1 MFFDFDITAP
11 YPGDQS
17 APYIPRF
24 EPLNPFNDGTTGQ
37 GAGQGMSNKIININW
52 YDIISKDQENVF
64 HTLGSR
70 FKDLAGSLDAYKGA
84 IEKYNRMKSHYESS
98 LHDYNANINSLE
110 YIKKERHDSFTSAK
124 RLKELI
130 RQEKEKK
137 QRFSKGLRLFFD
149 FQEKEY
155 DKQENIFQ
163 GLFKRKEFK
172 ALDAFLTNPYAILPK
187 GVIFEYHNPGSNNYN
202 PLNAFNPMD
211 GINNQFTINTLN
223 QLNNNSFQ
231 RRLAGGADF
240 NYFVPL
246 NFAKALSVE
255 QIVFS
260 FENSVKIRQAWVFF
274 LQNKWYSNGH
284 KLKIIDANKIIK
296 MTKVLDNLQ
305 ESIRE
310 KERELEDEI
319 RKQDANEENIKALT
333 GQILEKTKE
342 LQKIKERLAQEHRI
356 IKEFT
361 DKKQSI
367 LNEINNSN
375 LNENLKYEFRNILN
389 DLNLLESFKKIPL

>member
-1 MFFDFDITAP
+1 MGFHFDITAP
-11 YPGDQS
+11 YPGGLN

-24 EPLNPFNDGTTGQ
+24 EPLSPFNDGTTGQ
-37 GAGQGMSNKIININW
+37 GAGQGIPHRIEWDYIP
-52 YDIISKDQENVF
+52 KDQENTIF
-64 HTLGSR
+64 ALGSR

-84 IEKYNRMKSHYESS
+84 IEKFNRMVSRYNSS
-98 LHDYNANINSLE
+98 FYDYNANINSLE
-110 YIKKERHDSFTSAK
+110 RIKKERHDSFTTAK

-137 QRFSKGLRLFFD
+137 QRFSKELRLFFD
-149 FQEKEY
+149 FKENQ
-155 DKQENIFQ
+155 DDNQNNIFQ

-172 ALDAFLTNPYAILPK
+172 VLDMFLINPYAILPK

-231 RRLAGGADF
+231 RRLAGGVDF

-260 FENSVKIRQAWVFF
+260 FGNSVKIRQAWAFF
-274 LQNKWYSNGH
+274 FQNKWYSNGH
-284 KLKIIDANKIIK
+284 KLKIINAKTKTI
-296 MTKVLDNLQ
+296 KVLENLQ

-310 KERELEDEI
+310 KERELENEK
-319 RKQDANEENIKALT
+319 RKQDANEESIKALT
-333 GQILEKTKE
+333 EQILAESKE
-342 LQKIKERLAQEHRI
+342 LEKMKERLAIEDKI
-356 IKEFT
+356 INEFIN
-361 DKKQSI
+361 KKQSI
-367 LNEINNSN
+367 LNEINHSD
-375 LNENLKYEFRNILN
+375 LNENLKHGFRNILN

>member
-1 MFFDFDITAP
+1 MAFYFDITAP
-11 YPGDQS
+11 YPGGQS
-17 APYIPRF
+17 APYIPQF

-37 GAGQGMSNKIININW
+37 GAGQGIAHQIINW
-52 YDIISKDQENVF
+52 HDIIHKDQENAF
-64 HTLGSR
+64 YMLGSR
-70 FKDLAGSLDAYKGA
+70 LKDLAGSLDAYKGA
-84 IEKYNRMKSHYESS
+84 LEESNRMISRYNSS

-110 YIKKERHDSFTSAK
+110 HIKKERHDSFTSAK

-137 QRFSKGLRLFFD
+137 QRFSKELRLFFD
-149 FQEKEY
+149 FQKKEY
-155 DKQENIFQ
+155 DKQENILQ

-240 NYFVPL
+240 NYFAPL

-260 FENSVKIRQAWVFF
+260 FENSVKIRQAWAFF

-284 KLKIIDANKIIK
+284 KLKIINAKIK
-296 MTKVLDNLQ
+296 TTKVLEDLQ

-333 GQILEKTKE
+333 GQILEKSKE
-342 LQKIKERLAQEHRI
+342 LQKVKERLAQEHRI
-356 IKEFT
+356 VKEFI

-367 LNEINNSN
+367 LNEINRSN
-375 LNENLKYEFRNILN
+375 LNENLKHGFRDILN
-389 DLNLLESFKKIPL
+389 DLNSLEFFKKIPL

>member
-1 MFFDFDITAP
+1 MAFYFDITAP
-11 YPGDQS
+11 YPGGQS

-24 EPLNPFNDGTTGQ
+24 EPLSPLNDGTTGQ
-37 GAGQGMSNKIININW
+37 GAGQGMPPHINW
-52 YDIISKDQENVF
+52 GDIITKEQENAF
-64 HTLGSR
+64 NTLGSM

-84 IEKYNRMKSHYESS
+84 LEKSNRIASRYSS
-98 LHDYNANINSLE
+98 FLHDYNADINSLE
-110 YIKKERHDSFTSAK
+110 HIKKERHDSFTTAK

-137 QRFSKGLRLFFD
+137 QRFSKELRLFLD
-149 FQEKEY
+149 FQEKED

-187 GVIFEYHNPGSNNYN
+187 GFIFEYHNPGSNNYN

-246 NFAKALSVE
+246 NFAKALNVE
-255 QIVFS
+255 QMVFS
-260 FENSVKIRQAWVFF
+260 FENSVKIRQAWAFF

-284 KLKIIDANKIIK
+284 KLKIINAKIK
-296 MTKVLDNLQ
+296 TTKILEDLQ

-310 KERELEDEI
+310 KERELEDER
-319 RKQDANEENIKALT
+319 RKQNANEENIKALT
-333 GQILEKTKE
+333 GQILEKSKE
-342 LQKIKERLAQEHRI
+342 LQKIKEQLEQEYRI

-367 LNEINNSN
+367 LNEINHSN
-375 LNENLKYEFRNILN
+375 LNENLKHGFRDILN
-389 DLNLLESFKKIPL
+389 DLNSLKSLLDIQK

>member
-1 MFFDFDITAP
+1 MAFHFDITAP
-11 YPGDQS
+11 YPGGQS

-24 EPLNPFNDGTTGQ
+24 EPLSPLNDGTTGQ
-37 GAGQGMSNKIININW
+37 GAGQGIPPHINW
-52 YDIISKDQENVF
+52 GGIITKDQENAF
-64 HTLGSR
+64 NTLGSR
-70 FKDLAGSLDAYKGA
+70 LKDLGGSLDAYKGA
-84 IEKYNRMKSHYESS
+84 IEKYNRMESRYNSS

-110 YIKKERHDSFTSAK
+110 HIKKERHDSFTTAK

-137 QRFSKGLRLFFD
+137 QRFNKELRLFLD
-149 FQEKEY
+149 FQEKEH

-172 ALDAFLTNPYAILPK
+172 ALDAFLTNPYAIFPK
-187 GVIFEYHNPGSNNYN
+187 GFIFEYHNPGSNNYN

-231 RRLAGGADF
+231 RSLAGGADF
-240 NYFVPL
+240 NYFAPL
-246 NFAKALSVE
+246 NFSKALSVE

-260 FENSVKIRQAWVFF
+260 FENSVKIRKAWAFF
-274 LQNKWYSNGH
+274 LQNKWYSNGL
-284 KLKIIDANKIIK
+284 KLKIVDAKIK
-296 MTKVLDNLQ
+296 TTKVLEDLQ

-310 KERELEDEI
+310 KERELEDER

-333 GQILEKTKE
+333 GQILEKSKE
-342 LQKIKERLAQEHRI
+342 LQKLKERLAQEYRI

-375 LNENLKYEFRNILN
+375 LSENLKHGFREILN
-389 DLNLLESFKKIPL
+389 DLNLLRYLK

>member
-1 MFFDFDITAP
+1 MGFHFDITAP
-11 YPGDQS
+11 YPGGQS

-24 EPLNPFNDGTTGQ
+24 EPLGPFNDGTTGQ
-37 GAGQGMSNKIININW
+37 GAGQGIAHQIINW
-52 YDIISKDQENVF
+52 HDIIHKDQENAF
-64 HTLGSR
+64 YMLGSR
-70 FKDLAGSLDAYKGA
+70 LKDLAGSLDAYKGA
-84 IEKYNRMKSHYESS
+84 LEESNRMISRYNSS

-110 YIKKERHDSFTSAK
+110 HIKKERHDSFTSAK

-137 QRFSKGLRLFFD
+137 QRFSKELRLFFD

-163 GLFKRKEFK
+163 DLFKRKEFK
-172 ALDAFLTNPYAILPK
+172 ALEVFLTNPYAILPK

-231 RRLAGGADF
+231 RSLAGGADF
-240 NYFVPL
+240 NYFAPL

-260 FENSVKIRQAWVFF
+260 FENSVKIRQAWAFF

-284 KLKIIDANKIIK
+284 KLKIINAKIK
-296 MTKVLDNLQ
+296 TTKVLEDLQ

-333 GQILEKTKE
+333 GQILEKSKE
-342 LQKIKERLAQEHRI
+342 LQKVKERLAQEHRI

-367 LNEINNSN
+367 LNEINHSN
-375 LNENLKYEFRNILN
+375 LNENLKHGFRDIVNN
-389 DLNLLESFKKIPL
+389 LNLLNR

>member
-1 MFFDFDITAP
+1 MAFYFDITAP
-11 YPGDQS
+11 YKGGQS

-24 EPLNPFNDGTTGQ
+24 EPLSPLNDGTTGQ
-37 GAGQGMSNKIININW
+37 GAGQGMPPNINW
-52 YDIISKDQENVF
+52 GDIITKDQENAF
-64 HTLGSR
+64 YTLGSR

-84 IEKYNRMKSHYESS
+84 LEKANRIENRYNSS

-110 YIKKERHDSFTSAK
+110 HIKKERHDSFTTTK

-137 QRFSKGLRLFFD
+137 QRFSKELRLFFD
-149 FQEKEY
+149 FQKKEY

-187 GVIFEYHNPGSNNYN
+187 GFIFEYHNPGSNNYN

-231 RRLAGGADF
+231 RSLAGGADF

-260 FENSVKIRQAWVFF
+260 FENSVKIRQAWAFF

-284 KLKIIDANKIIK
+284 KLKIINAKIK
-296 MTKVLDNLQ
+296 TVKVLEDLQ

-310 KERELEDEI
+310 KERELEDER
-319 RKQDANEENIKALT
+319 RKQNANEENIKALT
-333 GQILEKTKE
+333 EQILEKSKE
-342 LQKIKERLAQEHRI
+342 LQKIEEQLAQEYRI
-356 IKEFT
+356 VKEFN

-367 LNEINNSN
+367 LNEINYSN
-375 LNENLKYEFRNILN
+375 LNENLKHGFRDILN
-389 DLNLLESFKKIPL
+389 DLNLLKNFLDI

>member
-1 MFFDFDITAP
+1 MGFYFDITAP
-11 YPGDQS
+11 YPGGQS
-17 APYIPRF
+17 VPYIPQF
-24 EPLNPFNDGTTGQ
+24 EPLSPFNDGTTGQ
-37 GAGQGMSNKIININW
+37 GAGQGMPHPIKWDNIIP
-52 YDIISKDQENVF
+52 KDQENAF
-64 HTLGSR
+64 YTLGSR
-70 FKDLAGSLDAYKGA
+70 IKDLAGSLDAYKGA
-84 IEKYNRMKSHYESS
+84 LEKSNRMISRYNSS

-110 YIKKERHDSFTSAK
+110 HIKKERHDSFTSTK

-137 QRFSKGLRLFFD
+137 QRFSKELRLFFD
-149 FQEKEY
+149 FQEKED
-155 DKQENIFQ
+155 DKQGNIFQ

-172 ALDAFLTNPYAILPK
+172 AFDAFLTNPYAILPK

-240 NYFVPL
+240 NYFAPL

-255 QIVFS
+255 QLVFS
-260 FENSVKIRQAWVFF
+260 FENSVKIRQAWAFF
-274 LQNKWYSNGH
+274 LQNKWYSNGY
-284 KLKIIDANKIIK
+284 KLKIINAKIK
-296 MTKVLDNLQ
+296 TTKVLDDLQ

-310 KERELEDEI
+310 KERELKNEI

-333 GQILEKTKE
+333 GQILEKSKE
-342 LQKIKERLAQEHRI
+342 LQKVKEQLEQEYRI
-356 IKEFT
+356 IKEFN

-367 LNEINNSN
+367 LNEINHSG
-375 LNENLKYEFRNILN
+375 LNENLKHGFRDIANN
-389 DLNLLESFKKIPL
+389 LNLLESFKKIPL

>member
-1 MFFDFDITAP
+1 MGFYFDITAP
-11 YPGDQS
+11 YPGGQS

-24 EPLNPFNDGTTGQ
+24 EPLRPFNDGTTGQ
-37 GAGQGMSNKIININW
+37 GAGQGIPHHIIKW
-52 YDIISKDQENVF
+52 DYISKDQENTIF
-64 HTLGSR
+64 TLGSR
-70 FKDLAGSLDAYKGA
+70 FKDLARSLDAYKGA
-84 IEKYNRMKSHYESS
+84 LEKINRMDSLYKSS
-98 LHDYNANINSLE
+98 LHDYNAELE
-110 YIKKERHDSFTSAK
+110 HIKKERHDSFTTDK

-137 QRFSKGLRLFFD
+137 QRFSKELRLFFD
-149 FQEKEY
+149 FQKKEY

-163 GLFKRKEFK
+163 GLFKRKGFK

-240 NYFVPL
+240 NYFAPV

-260 FENSVKIRQAWVFF
+260 FENSVKIRQAWAFF

-284 KLKIIDANKIIK
+284 KLKIINAKIK
-296 MTKVLDNLQ
+296 TVKVLE

-319 RKQDANEENIKALT
+319 RKQDANEENIKVLM
-333 GQILEKTKE
+333 GQILEKSKE
-342 LQKIKERLAQEHRI
+342 LRKQLDQEYSI
-356 IKEFT
+356 VKEFT

-367 LNEINNSN
+367 LNEINHSD
-375 LNENLKYEFRNILN
+375 LNENLKHGFRDILN
-389 DLNLLESFKKIPL
+389 DLNLLESFKKITL

>member
-1 MFFDFDITAP
+1 MAFYFDITAP
-11 YPGDQS
+11 YPGGQS

-24 EPLNPFNDGTTGQ
+24 EPLSPLNDGTTGQ
-37 GAGQGMSNKIININW
+37 GAEQGIPPHINW
-52 YDIISKDQENVF
+52 DGIITKEQENTF
-64 HTLGSR
+64 NALGSR

-84 IEKYNRMKSHYESS
+84 LEKANRMVNRYQSS

-110 YIKKERHDSFTSAK
+110 HIKKERHDSFTTAK

-137 QRFSKGLRLFFD
+137 QHFDKELRLFFD
-149 FQEKEY
+149 FQEKED

-172 ALDAFLTNPYAILPK
+172 ALYAFLTNPYAILPK
-187 GVIFEYHNPGSNNYN
+187 GFIFEYHNPGSNNYN

-231 RRLAGGADF
+231 RSLAGGADF
-240 NYFVPL
+240 NYFIPL
-246 NFAKALSVE
+246 NFAKALNVE
-255 QIVFS
+255 QMVFS
-260 FENSVKIRQAWVFF
+260 FENSVEIRQAWAFF
-274 LQNKWYSNGH
+274 LQNKWYFNGR
-284 KLKIIDANKIIK
+284 KLKIINAKIK
-296 MTKVLDNLQ
+296 TSKVLEDLQ

-310 KERELEDEI
+310 KERELEDER
-319 RKQDANEENIKALT
+319 RKQNANEENIKALT
-333 GQILEKTKE
+333 EQILEKSKE
-342 LQKIKERLAQEHRI
+342 LKKIKEQLEQEYRI
-356 IKEFT
+356 VKEFN

-367 LNEINNSN
+367 LNEINRSN
-375 LNENLKYEFRNILN
+375 LNENLKHGFRDILN
-389 DLNLLESFKKIPL
+389 DLNLLKSF

>member
-1 MFFDFDITAP
+1 MTFYSDIIAP
-11 YPGDQS
+11 YPGGQS

-37 GAGQGMSNKIININW
+37 GAGQGAGQGMPPHIINW
-52 YDIISKDQENVF
+52 DDIIPKDQKNAF
-64 HTLGSR
+64 YTLGNR
-70 FKDLAGSLDAYKGA
+70 LKDLAGSLDAYRGVL
-84 IEKYNRMKSHYESS
+84 EKYNRMLSRYNSS

-110 YIKKERHDSFTSAK
+110 HIKKERHDSFTTAK

-130 RQEKEKK
+130 RQGKEKK
-137 QRFSKGLRLFFD
+137 QRFSKELRLFFD
-149 FQEKEY
+149 FQKKEY
-155 DKQENIFQ
+155 NKQENISQ
-163 GLFKRKEFK
+163 GLFKCKELK
-172 ALDAFLTNPYAILPK
+172 ALDAFLINPYAILPK

-231 RRLAGGADF
+231 RSLAGGADF
-240 NYFVPL
+240 NYFAPL

-260 FENSVKIRQAWVFF
+260 FENSVKIRQAWAFF

-284 KLKIIDANKIIK
+284 KLKIIAAKIK
-296 MTKVLDNLQ
+296 TTKVLEDLQ

-310 KERELEDEI
+310 KERELEDER
-319 RKQDANEENIKALT
+319 RKQDANEEKIKALT
-333 GQILEKTKE
+333 GQILEKSKE
-342 LQKIKERLAQEHRI
+342 EQKIKEQLAQEYRI
-356 IKEFT
+356 VKEFT

-367 LNEINNSN
+367 LNDINHSN
-375 LNENLKYEFRNILN
+375 LNEGLKHGLRDILN
-389 DLNLLESFKKIPL
+389 DLNLLSSLK

>member
-1 MFFDFDITAP
+1 MAFYFDITAP
-11 YPGDQS
+11 YPGGQS

-37 GAGQGMSNKIININW
+37 GATQGGPHRVINW
-52 YDIISKDQENVF
+52 HDIIPKDQENAF
-64 HTLGSR
+64 NTLGSR
-70 FKDLAGSLDAYKGA
+70 LKDLAGSLDAYKGA
-84 IEKYNRMKSHYESS
+84 IEKYNRMESRYNS
-98 LHDYNANINSLE
+98 SIHDYNANINSLE
-110 YIKKERHDSFTSAK
+110 HIKKERHDSFTTAK

-130 RQEKEKK
+130 RQEEEKK
-137 QRFSKGLRLFFD
+137 QRFSKELRLFFD

-172 ALDAFLTNPYAILPK
+172 ALDVFLTNPYAILPK
-187 GVIFEYHNPGSNNYN
+187 GVIFEYYNPGSNNYN

-231 RRLAGGADF
+231 RSLAGGADF
-240 NYFVPL
+240 NYFAPL
-246 NFAKALSVE
+246 NFSKALSVE

-260 FENSVKIRQAWVFF
+260 FENSVKIRQAWAFF
-274 LQNKWYSNGH
+274 LQNKWYSNGL
-284 KLKIIDANKIIK
+284 KLKIIAAKIK
-296 MTKVLDNLQ
+296 TTKVLEDLQ

-310 KERELEDEI
+310 KERELEDER

-333 GQILEKTKE
+333 GQILEKSKE
-342 LQKIKERLAQEHRI
+342 LQKMKERLAQEYRI

-367 LNEINNSN
+367 LNEINHSN
-375 LNENLKYEFRNILN
+375 LNEGLKHGFRDILN
-389 DLNLLESFKKIPL
+389 SF

>member
-1 MFFDFDITAP
+1 MLMDFDITAP
-11 YPGDQS
+11 YPGGQS

-24 EPLNPFNDGTTGQ
+24 EPLRPFNDGTTGQ
-37 GAGQGMSNKIININW
+37 GAGQGIPHHIIEWNNIF
-52 YDIISKDQENVF
+52 SKDQEK
-64 HTLGSR
+64 TIYALGSR
-70 FKDLAGSLDAYKGA
+70 LKDLAGSLDAYRGA
-84 IEKYNRMKSHYESS
+84 LEKFNRMDSLYNSS
-98 LHDYNANINSLE
+98 LRAYNEELE
-110 YIKKERHDSFTSAK
+110 YIKKERHDSSTTAK

-137 QRFSKGLRLFFD
+137 QRFSKELRLFFD
-149 FQEKEY
+149 FQKKEY
-155 DKQENIFQ
+155 GKQEDVFQ

-187 GVIFEYHNPGSNNYN
+187 GVIYEYHNPGSNNYN
-202 PLNAFNPMD
+202 YLNAFNPMD
-211 GINNQFTINTLN
+211 GINNQFAINTLN

-240 NYFVPL
+240 NYFAPL

-260 FENSVKIRQAWVFF
+260 FENSVKIRQAWAFF
-274 LQNKWYSNGH
+274 LQNKWYSNGR
-284 KLKIIDANKIIK
+284 KLKIINAKIK
-296 MTKVLDNLQ
+296 TTKVLEDLQ

-333 GQILEKTKE
+333 GQILEKSKE
-342 LQKIKERLAQEHRI
+342 LQKIKERLAQEYRI

-367 LNEINNSN
+367 LNEINHSD
-375 LNENLKYEFRNILN
+375 LNENLKYGFRNILN
-389 DLNLLESFKKIPL
+389 DLNLLESLKN

>member
-1 MFFDFDITAP
+1 MSFHFDIDITAP
-11 YPGDQS
+11 YPGGQS

-24 EPLNPFNDGTTGQ
+24 EPLSPLNDGTTGQ
-37 GAGQGMSNKIININW
+37 GAGQGLTPNINW
-52 YDIISKDQENVF
+52 NNIISKDQENAF
-64 HTLGSR
+64 YALGSR
-70 FKDLAGSLDAYKGA
+70 LKDLAGSLDAYKSA
-84 IEKYNRMKSHYESS
+84 LEKSNRMISRYNSS

-110 YIKKERHDSFTSAK
+110 NIKKERHDSFTSAK

-130 RQEKEKK
+130 QQEKEKK
-137 QRFSKGLRLFFD
+137 QRFSKELRLFFD
-149 FQEKEY
+149 FKENQD

-187 GVIFEYHNPGSNNYN
+187 GVIYEYHNPGSNNYN

-211 GINNQFTINTLN
+211 GINNQFIINTLN

-231 RRLAGGADF
+231 RSLAGGADF
-240 NYFVPL
+240 NYFAPL

-260 FENSVKIRQAWVFF
+260 FENSVKIRQAWAFF

-284 KLKIIDANKIIK
+284 KLKIINAKIK
-296 MTKVLDNLQ
+296 TVKVLEDLQ

-310 KERELEDEI
+310 KERELENEK
-319 RKQDANEENIKALT
+319 RKQDANEERIKALT
-333 GQILEKTKE
+333 EQILEKSKE
-342 LQKIKERLAQEHRI
+342 LQRIKEKLAQEYRI

-361 DKKQSI
+361 G
-367 LNEINNSN
+367 ETT
-375 LNENLKYEFRNILN
+375 
-389 DLNLLESFKKIPL
+389 PC

>member
-1 MFFDFDITAP
+1 MAFYFDITAP
-11 YPGDQS
+11 YPGGQS

-37 GAGQGMSNKIININW
+37 GAGQGNPPHINW
-52 YDIISKDQENVF
+52 DSIFTKDQENVF
-64 HTLGSR
+64 YALGSR

-84 IEKYNRMKSHYESS
+84 LEKANRILVSHDSF
-98 LHDYNANINSLE
+98 LHDYNADINLLE
-110 YIKKERHDSFTSAK
+110 RIKKERHDSFTTTK

-137 QRFSKGLRLFFD
+137 QRFSKELRLFFD
-149 FQEKEY
+149 FQEKED

-172 ALDAFLTNPYAILPK
+172 ALDAFLTNPYAIFPK

-240 NYFVPL
+240 NYFAPL

-255 QIVFS
+255 QMVFS
-260 FENSVKIRQAWVFF
+260 FENSVKIRQAWAFF
-274 LQNKWYSNGH
+274 LQNKWYSNGN
-284 KLKIIDANKIIK
+284 KLKIINAKIK
-296 MTKVLDNLQ
+296 TVKVLENLQ

-310 KERELEDEI
+310 KERELEDER
-319 RKQDANEENIKALT
+319 RKQDANEESIKALT
-333 GQILEKTKE
+333 DQILAESKE
-342 LQKIKERLAQEHRI
+342 LEKMKDRLAQEYRI

-367 LNEINNSN
+367 LNEINHSD
-375 LNENLKYEFRNILN
+375 LNENLKHGFRDILN

>member
-1 MFFDFDITAP
+1 MAFYFDLTAP
-11 YPGDQS
+11 YPGGQS

-24 EPLNPFNDGTTGQ
+24 EPLRPLNDGTTGQ
-37 GAGQGMSNKIININW
+37 GAGQGIPHHII
-52 YDIISKDQENVF
+52 DIIPKDQKNTF
-64 HTLGSR
+64 YALGSR
-70 FKDLAGSLDAYKGA
+70 LKDLAGSLDAYNSA
-84 IEKYNRMKSHYESS
+84 LEKYNRMISRYESS
-98 LHDYNANINSLE
+98 LHDYNASINLLE
-110 YIKKERHDSFTSAK
+110 HGEKERHDSFTTAK

-149 FQEKEY
+149 SKENQD
-155 DKQENIFQ
+155 DKQANIFQ

-202 PLNAFNPMD
+202 ALNAFNPMD
-211 GINNQFTINTLN
+211 GINNQFAINTLN
-223 QLNNNSFQ
+223 QVNNNSFQ

-260 FENSVKIRQAWVFF
+260 FENSVKIRQAWAFF
-274 LQNKWYSNGH
+274 LSNKWYSNGH
-284 KLKIIDANKIIK
+284 KLKIINTKIK
-296 MTKVLDNLQ
+296 TTKVLEDLQ
-305 ESIRE
+305 ESITE
-310 KERELEDEI
+310 KERELEDER
-319 RKQDANEENIKALT
+319 RKQDANQEKIKALT
-333 GQILEKTKE
+333 GQILEKSKE
-342 LQKIKERLAQEHRI
+342 LQEIKERLAQEYRI
-356 IKEFT
+356 INEFI

-367 LNEINNSN
+367 LNEINSSN
-375 LNENLKYEFRNILN
+375 LDENLKHGYRDILN
-389 DLNLLESFKKIPL
+389 NNNLLKLLS

>member
-1 MFFDFDITAP
+1 MDFHFDITAP
-11 YPGDQS
+11 YPGGQS

-24 EPLNPFNDGTTGQ
+24 EPLSPLNDGTTGQ
-37 GAGQGMSNKIININW
+37 GAGQGKPLHIINW
-52 YDIISKDQENVF
+52 DDIIPKDQENSF
-64 HTLGSR
+64 YALGSR
-70 FKDLAGSLDAYKGA
+70 LKDLAGSLDAYKGA
-84 IEKYNRMKSHYESS
+84 LGKYNRMESRYNS
-98 LHDYNANINSLE
+98 SIHDYNANINSLE
-110 YIKKERHDSFTSAK
+110 HIKKERHDSFTTAK

-137 QRFSKGLRLFFD
+137 QRFSKELRLFFD
-149 FQEKEY
+149 FQKKED

-172 ALDAFLTNPYAILPK
+172 ALDVFLTNPYAILPK
-187 GVIFEYHNPGSNNYN
+187 GFIFEYHNPGSNNYN

-246 NFAKALSVE
+246 NFAKALNVE
-255 QIVFS
+255 QMVFS
-260 FENSVKIRQAWVFF
+260 FENSVKIRQAWAFF
-274 LQNKWYSNGH
+274 LQNKWYFNGH
-284 KLKIIDANKIIK
+284 KLKIIDAKIIK
-296 MTKVLDNLQ
+296 MTKVLEDLQ

-310 KERELEDEI
+310 KERELEDER
-319 RKQDANEENIKALT
+319 RKQNTNENEIKALT
-333 GQILEKTKE
+333 EQILEKSKE
-342 LQKIKERLAQEHRI
+342 LQKIKEQLAQEYRI
-356 IKEFT
+356 IKEFN

-367 LNEINNSN
+367 LNEINYSN
-375 LNENLKYEFRNILN
+375 LNENLKHGFRDILN
-389 DLNLLESFKKIPL
+389 DLNSLKSLLDALK

>member
-1 MFFDFDITAP
+1 MAFYFDITAP
-11 YPGDQS
+11 YPGGQS

-24 EPLNPFNDGTTGQ
+24 EPLSPFNDGTTGQ
-37 GAGQGMSNKIININW
+37 GAGQGIPLKW
-52 YDIISKDQENVF
+52 DYISKDQENTIF
-64 HTLGSR
+64 ALGSR
-70 FKDLAGSLDAYKGA
+70 LKDLAGSLDAYKGA
-84 IEKYNRMKSHYESS
+84 LEKSNRMISRYNSS

-110 YIKKERHDSFTSAK
+110 HIKKERHDLFTTAE

-137 QRFSKGLRLFFD
+137 QRFSKELRLFFD
-149 FQEKEY
+149 FQEKEH

-163 GLFKRKEFK
+163 GLFKCKEFK

-240 NYFVPL
+240 NYFAPL

-260 FENSVKIRQAWVFF
+260 FENSREIRQAWAFF

-284 KLKIIDANKIIK
+284 KLKIINAKIK
-296 MTKVLDNLQ
+296 TTKVLEDLQ

-310 KERELEDEI
+310 KERELEDER

-333 GQILEKTKE
+333 EQILAKSKE
-342 LQKIKERLAQEHRI
+342 LQKMKDQLDSENRI
-356 IKEFT
+356 IKEFI

-367 LNEINNSN
+367 LNEINHSN
-375 LNENLKYEFRNILN
+375 LNENLKHGFRDILN
-389 DLNLLESFKKIPL
+389 NLNSLESFKQIPL

>member
-1 MFFDFDITAP
+1 MAFYFDITAP
-11 YPGDQS
+11 YPGGQS

-24 EPLNPFNDGTTGQ
+24 EPLSPFNDGTTGQ
-37 GAGQGMSNKIININW
+37 GAGQGLTPNINW
-52 YDIISKDQENVF
+52 NNIIPKDQEKTF
-64 HTLGSR
+64 YTLGSR
-70 FKDLAGSLDAYKGA
+70 LKDLSGSLDAYKGA
-84 IEKYNRMKSHYESS
+84 LEKYNRIASRYNSS

-110 YIKKERHDSFTSAK
+110 HIKKERHDSFTTAK

-137 QRFSKGLRLFFD
+137 QRFSKELRLFFD

-163 GLFKRKEFK
+163 GLFKRKGFK

-187 GVIFEYHNPGSNNYN
+187 GFIFEYHNPGSNNYN
-202 PLNAFNPMD
+202 HLNAFNPMD

-223 QLNNNSFQ
+223 QVNNNSFQ

-240 NYFVPL
+240 DYFVPV
-246 NFAKALSVE
+246 NFAKALNVE
-255 QIVFS
+255 QMVFS
-260 FENSVKIRQAWVFF
+260 FENSVKIRQAWAFF
-274 LQNKWYSNGH
+274 LQNKWYSNGL
-284 KLKIIDANKIIK
+284 KLKIINAKIK
-296 MTKVLDNLQ
+296 TTKVLEDLQ

-310 KERELEDEI
+310 KERELEDER
-319 RKQDANEENIKALT
+319 RKQNANEENIKTLT
-333 GQILEKTKE
+333 GQILEKSKE
-342 LQKIKERLAQEHRI
+342 LQKIKEQLAQEYRI
-356 IKEFT
+356 VKEFT

-375 LNENLKYEFRNILN
+375 LNENLKHGFRDIVN
-389 DLNLLESFKKIPL
+389 DLNLLKSLLNT

>member
-1 MFFDFDITAP
+1 MAFYFDITAP
-11 YPGDQS
+11 YPGGQS

-24 EPLNPFNDGTTGQ
+24 EPLSPFNDGTTGQ
-37 GAGQGMSNKIININW
+37 GAGQGAGQGLTPNINW
-52 YDIISKDQENVF
+52 NNIISKDQENAF
-64 HTLGSR
+64 YALGSR
-70 FKDLAGSLDAYKGA
+70 AKDLARSLDAYDSA
-84 IEKYNRMKSHYESS
+84 LEKYNRMKSHYNSS

-110 YIKKERHDSFTSAK
+110 HIKKERYDSFTTAK

-137 QRFSKGLRLFFD
+137 QRFSKELRLFFD
-149 FQEKEY
+149 FQEKED
-155 DKQENIFQ
+155 DKQKNIFQ

-187 GVIFEYHNPGSNNYN
+187 GFIFEYHNPGSNNYN

-211 GINNQFTINTLN
+211 GINNQFTVNTLN
-223 QLNNNSFQ
+223 QVNNNSFQ

-255 QIVFS
+255 QMVFS
-260 FENSVKIRQAWVFF
+260 FENSVKIRQAWAFF

-284 KLKIIDANKIIK
+284 KLKIIDAKIK
-296 MTKVLDNLQ
+296 TTKVLEDLQ
-305 ESIRE
+305 QSIRE
-310 KERELEDEI
+310 KERELEDER

-333 GQILEKTKE
+333 EQILEKSKE
-342 LQKIKERLAQEHRI
+342 LEKIKEQLEQEYRI
-356 IKEFT
+356 VKEFT

-367 LNEINNSN
+367 LNEINSSN
-375 LNENLKYEFRNILN
+375 LNENLKHGFRDILN
-389 DLNLLESFKKIPL
+389 NNNLLKLLS

>member
-1 MFFDFDITAP
+1 MGFNFDITAP
-11 YPGDQS
+11 YPGGQS
-17 APYIPRF
+17 ESYIPRF
-24 EPLNPFNDGTTGQ
+24 EPLSPFNNGTIEQ
-37 GAGQGMSNKIININW
+37 GAWQDSHRIIEWDYIPR
-52 YDIISKDQENVF
+52 DQVSTF
-64 HTLGSR
+64 HVLGSR
-70 FKDLAGSLDAYKGA
+70 VKNLAGSLDAYKGA
-84 IEKYNRMKSHYESS
+84 LEKINRMDSHYNSF
-98 LHDYNANINSLE
+98 LQYNAELE
-110 YIKKERHDSFTSAK
+110 HIKKERHDSFTTAK

-137 QRFSKGLRLFFD
+137 QRFSKELRLFFD
-149 FQEKEY
+149 FQNKEY

-240 NYFVPL
+240 NYFAPL

-260 FENSVKIRQAWVFF
+260 FENSVKIRQAWAFF
-274 LQNKWYSNGH
+274 LQNKYYSNGH
-284 KLKIIDANKIIK
+284 KLKIINAKIK
-296 MTKVLDNLQ
+296 AKVLEDLQ

-319 RKQDANEENIKALT
+319 RKQDANEENIKALM
-333 GQILEKTKE
+333 GQILEKSKE
-342 LQKIKERLAQEHRI
+342 LKRQLDQENKIVN
-356 IKEFT
+356 EFT

-367 LNEINNSN
+367 LNEINHSN
-375 LNENLKYEFRNILN
+375 LNENLKRGFRDILN
-389 DLNLLESFKKIPL
+389 DLNLLESFKKITL

>member
-1 MFFDFDITAP
+1 MAFHFDISTT
-11 YPGDQS
+11 PGGQS
-17 APYIPRF
+17 TPYIPRF
-24 EPLNPFNDGTTGQ
+24 EPLSPFNDGTTGQ
-37 GAGQGMSNKIININW
+37 GAGQGIPPTIDWGNLIP
-52 YDIISKDQENVF
+52 KDQENAF
-64 HTLGSR
+64 YMLGSR
-70 FKDLAGSLDAYKGA
+70 LKDLARSLDAYKGA
-84 IEKYNRMKSHYESS
+84 LEKYNRMGSLYNNT
-98 LHDYNANINSLE
+98 LHDYNAMLE
-110 YIKKERHDSFTSAK
+110 HIKKERHDSFTTVK

-137 QRFSKGLRLFFD
+137 QRFSKELRLFFD
-149 FQEKEY
+149 FQNKEH
-155 DKQENIFQ
+155 DKQENILQ

-211 GINNQFTINTLN
+211 GINNQFAINTLN

-240 NYFVPL
+240 NYFAPL
-246 NFAKALSVE
+246 NFSKALSVD
-255 QIVFS
+255 QMVFS
-260 FENSVKIRQAWVFF
+260 FENSVKIRQAWAFF

-284 KLKIIDANKIIK
+284 KLKIINAKIK
-296 MTKVLDNLQ
+296 TTKVLEDLQ

-333 GQILEKTKE
+333 GQILEKSKE
-342 LQKIKERLAQEHRI
+342 LQKMKERLEQEHRI

-367 LNEINNSN
+367 LNEINHSN
-375 LNENLKYEFRNILN
+375 LNENLKHGLRDIANN
-389 DLNLLESFKKIPL
+389 SNLLSSLTKIPL

>member
-1 MFFDFDITAP
+1 MDFYFDITAP
-11 YPGDQS
+11 YSGGQS
-17 APYIPRF
+17 EPYIPRF
-24 EPLNPFNDGTTGQ
+24 ESLSPSNDGTTGQ
-37 GAGQGMSNKIININW
+37 GAGQGIPHHWDYIP
-52 YDIISKDQENVF
+52 KDQKNTF
-64 HTLGSR
+64 FAIGSR
-70 FKDLAGSLDAYKGA
+70 LKDLAGSLDAYKGA
-84 IEKYNRMKSHYESS
+84 LEKMDSRYNSF
-98 LHDYNANINSLE
+98 LQDYNAELE
-110 YIKKERHDSFTSAK
+110 HIKKERHDSFTTAK

-137 QRFSKGLRLFFD
+137 QRFSKELRLFFD
-149 FQEKEY
+149 FQNKEY

-187 GVIFEYHNPGSNNYN
+187 GVIFEYHNPGSNNYD

-240 NYFVPL
+240 NYFAPL

-255 QIVFS
+255 QIVFN
-260 FENSVKIRQAWVFF
+260 FENSVKIRQAWAFF
-274 LQNKWYSNGH
+274 LQNKWYSNGR
-284 KLKIIDANKIIK
+284 KLKIINAKIK
-296 MTKVLDNLQ
+296 TVKVLEDLQ

-319 RKQDANEENIKALT
+319 RKQDANEENIKALM
-333 GQILEKTKE
+333 GQILEKSKE
-342 LQKIKERLAQEHRI
+342 LKRQLDQEYRI
-356 IKEFT
+356 VKEFT

-367 LNEINNSN
+367 LNEVNHSD
-375 LNENLKYEFRNILN
+375 LNENLKHGFRDILN
-389 DLNLLESFKKIPL
+389 DLNLLEFLKITL

>member
-1 MFFDFDITAP
+1 MAFDFNITAP
-11 YPGDQS
+11 YPGGQS

-24 EPLNPFNDGTTGQ
+24 EPLNPMNDGTTGQ
-37 GAGQGMSNKIININW
+37 GAGQGLTPNINW
-52 YDIISKDQENVF
+52 NNIISKDQENTI
-64 HTLGSR
+64 HALGSR
-70 FKDLAGSLDAYKGA
+70 FKDLARSLDAYKGA
-84 IEKYNRMKSHYESS
+84 LEKSNRMTSHYDSK
-98 LHDYNANINSLE
+98 LNDYNANINSLE
-110 YIKKERHDSFTSAK
+110 NLKNQRVNALNVAK

-130 RQEKEKK
+130 QQEKEKK
-137 QRFSKGLRLFFD
+137 QHFSKELRLFFD
-149 FQEKEY
+149 FQKKEN

-187 GVIFEYHNPGSNNYN
+187 GVIYEYHNPGSNNYN
-202 PLNAFNPMD
+202 ALNAFNPMD
-211 GINNQFTINTLN
+211 GINNQFTINTIS

-260 FENSVKIRQAWVFF
+260 FENSVKIRQAWAFF

-284 KLKIIDANKIIK
+284 KLKIIGAKLK
-296 MTKVLDNLQ
+296 TTKVLEGLQ

-310 KERELEDEI
+310 KERELENEI
-319 RKQDANEENIKALT
+319 RKQNANEENIKALT
-333 GQILEKTKE
+333 DQILEKSKE
-342 LQKIKERLAQEHRI
+342 LQKIKEQLAQEYRI
-356 IKEFT
+356 VKEFT

-367 LNEINNSN
+367 LNEINHSN
-375 LNENLKYEFRNILN
+375 LNENLKHSYRDILN
-389 DLNLLESFKKIPL
+389 NDNLLKLLKDF